1 MAATRVLAL
10 LAQSII
16 QLPQRVGSEL
26 DDSKHEHVQQLMEQL
41 SLETTRLLQEL
52 ERGAFAW
59 GALLFAALR
68 QWQFWAIAGVMVLL
82 FRLCCWLRKRS
93 QQPKKDTLR
102 DEADKEE
109 PEEIPSVALDLRWIL
124 ATRLLDLSES
134 FTMVEELVDELLR
147 ICQKLSWDSFVP
159 RLGPVIGVSSTL
171 QGWIPCEE
179 EAVYRLLVPLK
190 PPRGH
195 AFHLE
200 MGSATEDTLARKASL
215 RVDLRCTCMKE
226 PLAEDMLC
234 FLHHPEEELREKQ
247 GPSLLHT
254 FCTGPYLDIDTT
266 ARWLQMLLKDAWAVM
281 PQSRH
286 CCLTVLPSKHSCK
299 LQMTHTSNRTILI
312 ELMFGVKQGD
322 SYAFLSCE

>member
-59 GALLFAALR
+59 GALLFAALQ

-93 QQPKKDTLR
+93 RQPPSRSKKDTLR

-109 PEEIPSVALDLRWIL
+109 PEEIPSVALDLRWIS

-147 ICQKLSWDSFVP
+147 ICQKLSN
-159 RLGPVIGVSSTL
+159 G
-171 QGWIPCEE
+171 
-179 EAVYRLLVPLK
+179 A
-190 PPRGH
+190 
-195 AFHLE
+195 
-200 MGSATEDTLARKASL
+200 
-215 RVDLRCTCMKE
+215 
-226 PLAEDMLC
+226 
-234 FLHHPEEELREKQ
+234 
-247 GPSLLHT
+247 
-254 FCTGPYLDIDTT
+254 
-266 ARWLQMLLKDAWAVM
+266 
-281 PQSRH
+281 
-286 CCLTVLPSKHSCK
+286 
-299 LQMTHTSNRTILI
+299 
-312 ELMFGVKQGD
+312 
-322 SYAFLSCE
+322 